1 MSLATYVSGRER
13 ECDLCVSGLSKWS
26 FAEVDTHAGTV
37 PDPWGPADF
46 AEIASQNDL
55 RAIELDVTDFEGDRR
70 LSNCFSPMFERR
82 GWCHS
87 RHRWRGEDRPAVAK

>member
-13 ECDLCVSGLSKWS
+13 ECDRCVSGLSKWS

-82 GWCHS
+82 GVVS
-87 RHRWRGEDRPAVAK
+87 FST